1 MAGTIDLCMTDANGY
16 GVFDYRF
23 LNSIGNGQDIKVWS
37 VQDMINKAIAAA
49 SQPGARIKNLYINGH
64 GAPGIQSVGLGKQSV
79 DKDPT
84 GERSLQLDPDWYGQL
99 LGVTAWAGLG
109 LLTDYMADDAM
120 VTLSGCEVAAGGNG
134 KALLRA
140 IAAVIGTWVQACDAK
155 QYAWI
160 PGWEGNLYKCSPDGD
175 ILSPDGSYM

>member
-1 MAGTIDLCMTDANGY
+1 MAGTIDLCMTDGNGY

-23 LNSIGNGQDIKVWS
+23 LNSIGNGQDYKVWS
-37 VQDMINKAIAAA
+37 VMDMITKATGLAAQA
-49 SQPGARIKNLYINGH
+49 DAKIQNLYINGH
-64 GAPGIQSVGLGKQSV
+64 GAPGFQAVGSGRGS
-79 DKDPT
+79 DTIGD
-84 GERSLQLDPDWYGQL
+84 RSLQIDQANYPQL
-99 LGVTAWAGLG
+99 LGVAAWAGLG
-109 LLTDYMADDAM
+109 TLTDYMADDAM
-120 VTLSGCEVAAGGNG
+120 VTLSGCQVAAGPNG

-175 ILSPDGSYM
+175 ILCPDGSYM